1 MTYRDPYDSKN
12 FFRSQ
17 WQQPFRRFRKTV
29 LPIIVSGVSVF
40 VIMMAVFTVL
50 PHFINNSS
58 GNLLLILHTI
68 LAVIGGITITFL
80 GHLISLKNLSR
91 FETIKIRSPQKD
103 RNPHG

>member
-12 FFRSQ
+12 FFKSQ

-29 LPIIVSGVSVF
+29 LPIIVSSVSVL

-50 PHFINNSS
+50 SPFLNNSPS
-58 GNLLLILHTI
+58 NLLLILHTI
-68 LAVIGGITITFL
+68 LAVIGGVTITFL

-91 FETIKIRSPQKD
+91 FETIKVRSRPK
-103 RNPHG
+103 R